1 MEGESFDW
9 EKELKNDDNF
19 DQKFP
24 YNIDKIESALT
35 NACKDLDHLNPYYV
49 LVAVNE
55 FTKFFDKISSSLSKG
70 FSDISSKVGKM
81 RRKFNRNPE
90 CKDIQKLITKEIE
103 LNIHKLNGN
112 NNEKFGYKKDS
123 EYGDY
128 CSASRTFLRLLWF
141 MEFLVEI
148 FKTILADRKD
158 DTIKKIIGDSYDKIL
173 SPRHTWLVRRAVGA
187 AMFFGVSGSKE
198 DAVKIIFCC
207 DKYDDKAREKIT
219 KIKDLLEKVWSAGN
233 QFYKTCDILNLE

>member
-1 MEGESFDW
+1 MEGFDW
-9 EKELKNDDNF
+9 EKELKNDANF
-19 DQKFP
+19 DQKVP

-141 MEFLVEI
+141 MEFLVQI
-148 FKTILADRKD
+148 FKTILADRKK

>member
-9 EKELKNDDNF
+9 EKELKNDANF
-19 DQKFP
+19 DLKVP

-35 NACKDLDHLNPYYV
+35 NACKDLDHLNPYYT
-49 LVAVNE
+49 LVAVYE

-70 FSDISSKVGKM
+70 FSDITSKVGKM
-81 RRKFNRNPE
+81 RRKFKKYPE
-90 CKDIQKLITKEIE
+90 CKDVQKLITKEIE

-112 NNEKFGYKKDS
+112 NNQKFGHKKDS

-128 CSASRTFLRLLWF
+128 CSAARTFLRLLWF
-141 MEFLVEI
+141 MEFLIQI
-148 FKTILADRKD
+148 FKTILADRKK

-173 SPRHTWLVRRAVGA
+173 APRHTWLVRKAVGA

-233 QFYKTCDILNLE
+233 QFYKSNNILKLE

>member
-1 MEGESFDW
+1 M
-9 EKELKNDDNF
+9 
-19 DQKFP
+19 
-24 YNIDKIESALT
+24 
-35 NACKDLDHLNPYYV
+35 
-49 LVAVNE
+49 
-55 FTKFFDKISSSLSKG
+55 G
-70 FSDISSKVGKM
+70 FSDITSKVEKM
-81 RRKFNRNPE
+81 RRKFKKYPE
-90 CKDIQKLITKEIE
+90 CKDVQKLISKEIE

-112 NNEKFGYKKDS
+112 NNQKFGHKKDS

-128 CSASRTFLRLLWF
+128 CSAARTFLRLLWF
-141 MEFLVEI
+141 MEFLVQI
-148 FKTILADRKD
+148 FKTILADRKK

-173 SPRHTWLVRRAVGA
+173 APRHTWLVRKAVGA

-233 QFYKTCDILNLE
+233 EFYKKCDILNLE

>member
-1 MEGESFDW
+1 MEGKDFDW
-9 EKELKNDDNF
+9 EKELKNDANF
-19 DQKFP
+19 DQKVP

-35 NACKDLDHLNPYYV
+35 NACKDLDHLNPYYT
-49 LVAVNE
+49 LVAAYE
-55 FTKFFDKISSSLSKG
+55 FTKFFEKISSSLSMG
-70 FSDISSKVGKM
+70 FSDITSKVEKM

-103 LNIHKLNGN
+103 LDIYKLNGN

-123 EYGDY
+123 EYGTY

-207 DKYDDKAREKIT
+207 DKYDDKARQKII

>member
-141 MEFLVEI
+141 MEFLVQI
-148 FKTILADRKD
+148 FKTILADRKK

-173 SPRHTWLVRRAVGA
+173 APRHTWLVRRAVGA

-233 QFYKTCDILNLE
+233 QFYKSNNILKLE

>member
-1 MEGESFDW
+1 MEGKDFDW
-9 EKELKNDDNF
+9 EKELKNDANF
-19 DQKFP
+19 DQKVP

-35 NACKDLDHLNPYYV
+35 NACKDLDHLNPYYT
-49 LVAVNE
+49 LVAEYE
-55 FTKFFDKISSSLSKG
+55 FTKFFEKISSALSMG
-70 FSDISSKVGKM
+70 FSDITSKVEKM
-81 RRKFNRNPE
+81 RRKFKKYPE

-103 LNIHKLNGN
+103 LDIHKLNGN

-123 EYGDY
+123 EYGTY
-128 CSASRTFLRLLWF
+128 CSAARTFLRLLWF
-141 MEFLVEI
+141 MEFLIEI

-207 DKYDDKAREKIT
+207 DKYDDKAKQKIN